1 MDYFLIITGAIL
13 IIVGIAGCV
22 LPVIPGPPISYV
34 GLLLLHFTDKYQFT
48 NEFLLIWA
56 LVTIAVTL
64 LDYYIPIWG
73 AKKFGAS
80 KPGVWGSVIGLILGL
95 LFFPPWGII
104 IGPFI
109 GAVVGELIAGK
120 ASGAALKAG
129 LGSFIGFLG
138 GTLLKL
144 IASGM
149 MAWYFFK
156 ELF

>member
-1 MDYFLIITGAIL
+1 MEYFLIITGAIL
-13 IIVGIAGCV
+13 IILGIAGCV
-22 LPVIPGPPISYV
+22 LPVLPGPPISYV

-80 KPGVWGSVIGLILGL
+80 KPGIWGSVIGMILGL

-104 IGPFI
+104 LGPFA
-109 GAVVGELIAGK
+109 GAVVGELIVGK
-120 ASGAALKAG
+120 KSGEALKAG
-129 LGSFIGFLG
+129 FGSFVGFLG

-149 MAWYFFK
+149 MAWYFFR